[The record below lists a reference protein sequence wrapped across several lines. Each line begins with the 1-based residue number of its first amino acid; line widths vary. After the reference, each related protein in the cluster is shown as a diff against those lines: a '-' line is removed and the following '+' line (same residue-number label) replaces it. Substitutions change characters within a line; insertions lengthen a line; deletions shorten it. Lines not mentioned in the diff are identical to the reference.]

1 MDRSDSTR
9 CDSHTRAGLAAP
21 TWRSVWLH
29 RARRPAQMVL
39 WCVLA
44 LHLAACSRTV
54 EWQEEVPLNTGET
67 IWVKRKVVY
76 SLQGASGNPLDIG
89 YRPNKTETL
98 SFRWEGKDYFYKG
111 DAALMLLAISP
122 ARQPTLVA
130 PASDRSWDWR
140 HDYYCAS
147 PHYVQFSPDVGGHKW
162 TWPPQIEPWLY
173 GMRHN
178 LMRKRRPH
186 GEMLVRY
193 SASQREEEDRTLSIQ
208 APSRVVIDPAL
219 SESDCKKRN

>member
-89 YRPNKTETL
+89 YRPDYTEAL
-98 SFRWEGKDYFYKG
+98 AFKWRDKAFVYVG
-111 DAALMLLAISP
+111 DADLMLLAISP
-122 ARQPTLVA
+122 QMHPVLVA
-130 PASDRSWDWR
+130 PAANKSWDWK
-140 HDYYCAS
+140 HDFLCAT
-147 PHYVQFSPDVGGHKW
+147 PHYVQLVPDSSGRNW
-162 TWPPQIEPWLY
+162 TWLPQIEPWLF
-173 GMRHN
+173 GMSHN
-178 LMRKRRPH
+178 LMRQRRKP
-186 GEMLVRY
+186 EQMNSRY
-193 SASQREEEDRTLSIQ
+193 TSQQRIAEDAIGMIQTPSAFM
-208 APSRVVIDPAL
+208 IDPNYTA
-219 SESDCKKRN
+219 ESCKRN

>member
-1 MDRSDSTR
+1 
-9 CDSHTRAGLAAP
+9 
-21 TWRSVWLH
+21 
-29 RARRPAQMVL
+29 MVL

-111 DAALMLLAISP
+111 DAVLMLLAISP
-122 ARQPTLVA
+122 ARRPILVA
-130 PASDRSWDWR
+130 RASDNSWDWAHEFR
-140 HDYYCAS
+140 CAK
-147 PHYVQFSPDVGGHKW
+147 PHYVQFVPDSSGGRW
-162 TWPPQIEPWLY
+162 AWPPQIDPWLF
-173 GMRHN
+173 GMPSN
-178 LMRKRRPH
+178 LMAQRRKPE
-186 GEMLVRY
+186 EMNPRY
-193 SASQREEEDRTLSIQ
+193 TSQQRIAEDAIGMIQ
-208 APSRVVIDPAL
+208 APSAFVIDPNYTA
-219 SESDCKKRN
+219 ESCKRN

>member
-111 DAALMLLAISP
+111 DAAVILLAISP
-122 ARQPTLVA
+122 ARRPTLVA
-130 PASDRSWDWR
+130 RASDRSWDWI
-140 HDYYCAS
+140 HDFLCAT
-147 PHYVQFSPDVGGHKW
+147 PHYVQLVPDSSGRNW
-162 TWPPQIEPWLY
+162 TWPPQIEPWQF
-173 GMRHN
+173 GMSHN
-178 LMRKRRPH
+178 LMRQRRKP
-186 GEMLVRY
+186 EQMNSRY
-193 SASQREEEDRTLSIQ
+193 TSQQRIAEDAIGMMQTPSAFM
-208 APSRVVIDPAL
+208 IDPNYTA
-219 SESDCKKRN
+219 ESCKRN